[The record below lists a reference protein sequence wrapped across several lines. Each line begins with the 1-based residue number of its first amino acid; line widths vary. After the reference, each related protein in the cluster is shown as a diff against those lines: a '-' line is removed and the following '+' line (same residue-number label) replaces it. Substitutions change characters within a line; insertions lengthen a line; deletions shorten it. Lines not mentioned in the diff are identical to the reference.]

1 MLSNIRKGLSVCLI
15 LCLSSPVYVAAQT
28 RPAPL
33 QPLDSLDL
41 PGMQSVWSE
50 LMGVA
55 SGLKEILLAK
65 EPIADSLQ
73 RQSQNRLTLA
83 KQDSTM
89 AKTQIDSLS
98 REAKVAKNIYKKAAD
113 LSVKSTKLTEYLE
126 SNNNQDSLSL
136 RNNLPKAWN
145 RTTQLYDEVYPPEPS
160 EVLEAAS
167 VAVESES
174 DKPKKG
180 KRKKEAVPTED
191 SNTDQAPPQAPGGNP
206 STPKDPKRF
215 AAYSPAANVLL
226 NPPTP
231 PCVIASNSRDEFSG
245 EITQEMARAELF
257 RYTNPV
263 LITYLQGKV
272 HVICEAALVRTGP
285 NTSLLLTFT
294 INDPNARKAFGRLDK
309 NSIAILKFIDGS
321 NFTVQ
326 NAGADDGVYNSETG
340 ATLYRA
346 QYPLAA
352 DLLKKIRR
360 MELDKLRIAWSNGYD
375 DYEVQQVDLLMRQAE
390 CLFAR

>member
-1 MLSNIRKGLSVCLI
+1 MLSNIRIGLFTSLI
-15 LCLSSPVYVAAQT
+15 LCLFSPVSVAAQT
-28 RPAPL
+28 RPMPL

-41 PGMQSVWSE
+41 PGMQGVLAD

-55 SGLKEILLAK
+55 SGLKMVLLVK

-73 RQSQNRLTLA
+73 SQSLNRWTMA
-83 KQDSTM
+83 KQDSTTT
-89 AKTQIDSLS
+89 KIQLDSLS
-98 REAKVAKNIYKKAAD
+98 REAKIAKNIYKKASD
-113 LSVKSTKLTEYLE
+113 LSVKATKLTQFLE
-126 SNNNQDSLSL
+126 SLELQDSLSL
-136 RNNLPKAWN
+136 RKNLPKAWT
-145 RTTQLYDEVYPPEPS
+145 RTAQLYDEVYLPAPS
-160 EVLEAAS
+160 ELLEKE
-167 VAVESES
+167 AVTEAPNA
-174 DKPKKG
+174 DKPKKE
-180 KRKKEAVPTED
+180 KRKKETTPTEI
-191 SNTDQAPPQAPGGNP
+191 SSTDQPTPSQPGANQTT
-206 STPKDPKRF
+206 SNDPKRF
-215 AAYSPAANVLL
+215 AAYSPASNVMLY
-226 NPPTP
+226 PPTP
-231 PCVIASNSRDEFSG
+231 PCLIASNSRDEFSG
-245 EITQEMARAELF
+245 EITREMARAELF

-272 HVICEAALVRTGP
+272 HVICEAALVSTGA

-309 NSIAILKFIDGS
+309 NSIAALKFIDGS
-321 NFTVQ
+321 NFTLQ

-340 ATLYRA
+340 ATIYRA